1 MDDLAMRIDINQ
13 PETSMCSFGDMTV
26 QDLAV
31 FQGAAP
37 AVLKIVDSWTL
48 SIFGASSSKVS
59 ALHFLTHCK
68 SCDGLVN
75 AIEALTGAGHNLHI
89 EDASHNICK
98 QLAGMLQEGSIQ
110 TMQQVVQIEQLA
122 DNECTVTTHTGAV
135 YQCAK
140 VILAGS
146 SAMCKN
152 IAFVPELS
160 DEKTWVQMAEDGG
173 FRTTV
178 QVLFDHAWWQERNLS
193 GFAQGTDGPIVQVS
207 PSNCG
212 IEGLHALT
220 CTIAG
225 ENARNMWTWSM
236 GDDEREVAIMQHLG
250 SIFGGSIPRAVQVME
265 QQVNPLIAGEQSLNV
280 PLANMLDMSVDQW
293 RPEGNVHFSG
303 ADTSF
308 VWRGHIEGAL
318 NAGERAAAEAMTAL
332 RGDIAVDMAARL

>member
-1 MDDLAMRIDINQ
+1 MSNY
-13 PETSMCSFGDMTV
+13 GDMTV
-26 QDLAV
+26 QELAIS
-31 FQGAAP
+31 QGATP
-37 AVLKIVDSWTL
+37 AVQKIADLWTR
-48 SIFGASSSKVS
+48 SIFGASSTNVS

-75 AIEALTGAGHNLHI
+75 AVEALTGAGHNLHT
-89 EDASHNICK
+89 EDASHNICQ
-98 QLAGMLQEGSIQ
+98 QLAGMLQEDSIQ

-122 DNECTVTTHTGAV
+122 DNDCTVTTHTGNV

-152 IAFVPELS
+152 IAFVPGLS
-160 DEKTWVQMAEDGG
+160 EEKTWVQMAEDGG

-212 IEGLHALT
+212 IQGLYALT
-220 CTIAG
+220 CTVAG
-225 ENARNMWTWSM
+225 EDARGMWTWSM
-236 GDDEREVAIMQHLG
+236 GEDEREIAILQHLG
-250 SIFGGSIPRAVQVME
+250 SIFGGSIPRAVQVLE

-280 PLANMLDMSVDQW
+280 PASNILDMSVDQW
-293 RPEGNVHFSG
+293 RAEGNIHFSG

-318 NAGERAAAEAMTAL
+318 NAGERAAAEVLTVL
-332 RGDIAVDMAARL
+332 RGDVAVEMAARL